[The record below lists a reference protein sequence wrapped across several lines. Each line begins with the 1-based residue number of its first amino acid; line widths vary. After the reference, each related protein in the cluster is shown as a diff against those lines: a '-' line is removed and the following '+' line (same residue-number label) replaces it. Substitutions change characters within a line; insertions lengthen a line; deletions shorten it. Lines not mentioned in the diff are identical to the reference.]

1 MSSTVSPTPNS
12 IREYL
17 EHLKPFERQFIRRVD
32 AVLFFANKGIRVI
45 PLHTVINGI
54 CTCRKAEKCRTP
66 GKHPMHK
73 NWQEE
78 ATTDAEKIKRM
89 WTANP
94 HANIGLAMGN
104 GLIGIDIDV
113 KNGKDGWKEWQRILR
128 QHNSDQI
135 ISLIQ
140 ATPSGGLHIILIVK
154 DSSVITGASDAIGAG
169 IDIRSDGNLLV
180 GGGSEN
186 DKGNYR
192 TFDLPIAK
200 APSWLEALLIERAN
214 WITPILR
221 RISTGGIFNEGERNK
236 ACVAY
241 CVYLNKQGVEKDEF
255 ARKMREFANI
265 RCIPPYEDVAL
276 EYMIEHYYNPRSA
289 GDDGTEIPTFEDLG
303 KPDFKIWEVGE
314 EKVRRALTVLY
325 EYVPQGLDETYEL
338 AKRNL
343 PNLLMQYLKHNYH
356 ATREVAFGKPTDLLY
371 IYNGRYFEWEP
382 TNLELRKKLEYLTS
396 NHISNSEKNEV
407 LSKLM
412 DNSFIKERQERY
424 VALDNKL
431 LDTEKFN
438 VIDFTQEIF
447 VTLHL
452 PVKYVE
458 NADHTTFDKFLG
470 EVSNRE
476 DLLRLQEWAGYLL
489 ILGYPIKKSLLLLGP
504 TDSGKSTFLLALKE
518 VLGLTNVSA
527 VTLYQLSQID
537 NRFAA
542 SKLYGKFANISPDM
556 PSNSLSDIS
565 TFKAI
570 VGRDVVSIEFKYKQA
585 FDAQLRAKL
594 LFSANSLPPAPDDDE
609 AFFNR
614 FDVVV
619 FHKPPHL
626 DRNLLEKLKV
636 EASGILNWMI
646 EGAKRIYENGMEF
659 TYSTPTAEA
668 MDIWAVA
675 SNPVRAFFN
684 RCIRKE
690 GNEEVLAH
698 EFYTAFNIFSEKYQ
712 SKIVDE
718 DLFDQQFSK
727 VSRTQIVTRQKNY
740 QKQRFRRG
748 LKILPVNEWPTLGDI
763 ESNDVR
769 SPEFEYLEVYERV
782 SAVFA
787 SLEKAP
793 RERDNI
799 ERWMSSEFEISVKQ
813 AGEMIDKWISEG
825 LVTLNGRCL
834 EFPERD
840 EIDA

>member
-1 MSSTVSPTPNS
+1 
-12 IREYL
+12 
-17 EHLKPFERQFIRRVD
+17 
-32 AVLFFANKGIRVI
+32 
-45 PLHTVINGI
+45 
-54 CTCRKAEKCRTP
+54 
-66 GKHPMHK
+66 
-73 NWQEE
+73 
-78 ATTDAEKIKRM
+78 
-89 WTANP
+89 
-94 HANIGLAMGN
+94 
-104 GLIGIDIDV
+104 
-113 KNGKDGWKEWQRILR
+113 
-128 QHNSDQI
+128 
-135 ISLIQ
+135 
-140 ATPSGGLHIILIVK
+140 
-154 DSSVITGASDAIGAG
+154 
-169 IDIRSDGNLLV
+169 
-180 GGGSEN
+180 
-186 DKGNYR
+186 
-192 TFDLPIAK
+192 
-200 APSWLEALLIERAN
+200 
-214 WITPILR
+214 
-221 RISTGGIFNEGERNK
+221 
-236 ACVAY
+236 
-241 CVYLNKQGVEKDEF
+241 
-255 ARKMREFANI
+255 MREFANI
-265 RCIPPYEDVAL
+265 RCTPPYEDVAL

-289 GDDGTEIPTFEDLG
+289 SDDGTEIPPFEDLG

-356 ATREVAFGKPTDLLY
+356 TTREVAFGKPTDLLY

-407 LSKLM
+407 LSKIM

-424 VALDNKL
+424 IALDNKL
-431 LDTEKFN
+431 LDTDKFS

-458 NADHTTFDKFLG
+458 NADHTTFDKFLC

-489 ILGYPIKKSLLLLGP
+489 IPGYPIKKSLLLLGP

-626 DRNLLEKLKV
+626 DRNLLEKLKA

-646 EGAKRIYENGMEF
+646 EGAKRIYKNGMEF

-668 MDIWAVA
+668 MDIWAVS

-718 DLFDQQFSK
+718 DVFDQQFSK

-787 SLEKAP
+787 SLENAP